1 MLKLQ
6 MNAME
11 KKIEAMSADM
21 TLMRAF
27 IEQKFPGEDW
37 RNIVV
42 AEQNKEVSVTVH
54 HLPLSKDQLTNTLC
68 DQYICMDYAFFA
80 G

>member
-11 KKIEAMSADM
+11 NKIEAMSVDM

-42 AEQNKEVSVTVH
+42 AEQNNEVSVTVH
-54 HLPLSKDQLTNTLC
+54 HLSLSKDQLTNTLC

>member
-1 MLKLQ
+1 
-6 MNAME
+6 
-11 KKIEAMSADM
+11 MSADM

-42 AEQNKEVSVTVH
+42 AEQNNEVSVTVH
-54 HLPLSKDQLTNTLC
+54 HLSLSKDQLKNTLC